1 MRCGNVFSFLFLRA
15 PYSFAK
21 CRVFTKTGSGQTSE
35 RFEGGKWFLQGA
47 TWTAPAL
54 ASGVDVPSSQISLMS
69 LGADIFWHG
78 ALLMAAPWAPELGV
92 RQNMTV
98 SVNAAANGSVEV
110 REKVFFAM
118 PFNSIVIASLPY
130 QS

>member
-15 PYSFAK
+15 PSSFAK
-21 CRVFTKTGSGQTSE
+21 CRVITKTGSGQTSE

-98 SVNAAANGSVEV
+98 SVNAAANGSIEV

-118 PFNSIVIASLPY
+118 PFNLI
-130 QS
+130 